1 MDAWDEALAS
11 LPTSPPLSPTATL
24 AALQEAFSTLST
36 TATKE
41 ATASATEIRNLHHA
55 LSAARDESLLLRQQ
69 NDDLKAELARLNDLN
84 ASLITS
90 LRRALGS
97 SSSSSP
103 SSSSSSSAA
112 TAAAASSPSTS
123 RSGLPPRK
131 AMAYRYE
138 EGETVG
144 DVAAKFGVSA
154 RELRRLNG
162 VPTDGRLQAMDS
174 ILIPIT
180 SQALA
185 WELQQKR
192 AAGL

>member
-112 TAAAASSPSTS
+112 SAAASSPSTS
-123 RSGLPPRK
+123 RSGLRPRK

-192 AAGL
+192 AAGM